1 MEFERKIYK
10 EILKWKENSNGKSAL
25 LIEGARRVG
34 KSTIARK
41 VGSTYKSFIVIDF
54 SRASKNI
61 KDIFENGLNNLDI
74 FFQVI
79 SLEYNTSLYNRQSL
93 IIFDEVQLFPKARET
108 IKLLVEDGRYDYI
121 ETGSLISLKENVKDI
136 LIPSEE
142 EKIKMYPLDFEEF
155 LWALDEKM
163 LADYIRDCYEKKVP
177 LIDAFHKKATYAF
190 NEYILV
196 GGMPQSVDAY
206 VSNQRNFEKA
216 HNEKK
221 RIIELY
227 KDDIKKSANKYM
239 SKASSI
245 FENIPSYLSKHD
257 KKISFNNLNPGT
269 RYSIYDEP
277 LFWLEDSMIC
287 NLCYKC
293 NDPSAGLSLNK
304 DESSVKCYMGDTG
317 LLTSMILNENS
328 IVPNELYKKILSGKV
343 NFNKGMLYENVVAQS
358 LKFKNKQLY
367 FYTLYDYEKKRNNI
381 EIDFLLSDVQSGKV
395 VPIEVKSSKNYTNI
409 SYDKFKNRF
418 NKRIGTSYI
427 IHPKAFSKDE
437 NGYKVPA
444 YMLFAMFE
452 N

>member
-1 MEFERKIYK
+1 M
-10 EILKWKENSNGKSAL
+10 
-25 LIEGARRVG
+25 
-34 KSTIARK
+34 
-41 VGSTYKSFIVIDF
+41 
-54 SRASKNI
+54 
-61 KDIFENGLNNLDI
+61 
-74 FFQVI
+74 
-79 SLEYNTSLYNRQSL
+79 
-93 IIFDEVQLFPKARET
+93 
-108 IKLLVEDGRYDYI
+108 
-121 ETGSLISLKENVKDI
+121 
-136 LIPSEE
+136 
-142 EKIKMYPLDFEEF
+142 
-155 LWALDEKM
+155 
-163 LADYIRDCYEKKVP
+163 P

-216 HNEKK
+216 HIEKK

-245 FENIPSYLSKHD
+245 FKNIPSYLSKHD

-293 NDPSAGLSLNK
+293 NDPSVGLSLNK

-367 FYTLYDYEKKRNNI
+367 FYTLYDYEKKRNDI

>member
-10 EILKWKENSNGKSAL
+10 DILNWKEKSNGKSAL

-34 KSTIARK
+34 KSTIAKK
-41 VGSTYKSFIVIDF
+41 VGSTYKSYIVIDF

-79 SLEYNTSLYNRQSL
+79 SLEYNVNLYKRQSL
-93 IIFDEVQLFPKARET
+93 IIFDEVQRFPRAREV

-142 EKIKMYPLDFEEF
+142 EKIKMYPMDFEEF
-155 LWALDEKM
+155 LWALGERK
-163 LADYIRDCYEKKVP
+163 LADYIRECYKAETP
-177 LIDAFHKKATYAF
+177 LMDAFHKKATYAF

-206 VSNQRNFEKA
+206 ISNQRNFGEA
-216 HNEKK
+216 HIAKN

-245 FENIPSYLSKHD
+245 FENIPGYLSKHD
-257 KKISFNNLNPGT
+257 KKISLNQIDNGAK
-269 RYSIYDEP
+269 YSAYDDP

-293 NDPSAGLSLNK
+293 NDPSFGLSLNK

-328 IVPNELYKKILSGKV
+328 IVPNELYRSILSGKV
-343 NFNKGMLYENVVAQS
+343 NFNKGMLYVNVVAQS
-358 LKFKNKQLY
+358 MKFKNKQLY
-367 FYTLYDYEKKRNNI
+367 FYTHYDYDKKRYDV
-381 EIDFLLSDVQSGKV
+381 EIDFLLSDVQNGKV

-409 SYDKFKNRF
+409 SYDKFKTRF

-427 IHPKAFSKDE
+427 IHPKAFSKDDK
-437 NGYKVPA
+437 GYKVPA
-444 YMLFAMFE
+444 YMLFALFE
-452 N
+452 S